1 MAQEAETQQQE
12 GGRSKRGIG
21 GMLVPILLVLVLV
34 ALVFVIMTLRKLP
47 APSAEG
53 HGGEAKPVA
62 ANTKMVQIPVCENLT
77 TTNRLQQA
85 VQCTVILQIRDDEEG
100 ERGKKWQE
108 AESLALLKSM
118 VIDVIQ
124 NIDFV
129 SPRPQPKDLFEAE
142 VRRRVDQLI
151 GEEGAVDR
159 VLVTQWLVMPR

>member
-1 MAQEAETQQQE
+1 MAQEAESQQQE

-53 HGGEAKPVA
+53 HEGEAKPA
-62 ANTKMVQIPVCENLT
+62 AASTKMVQIPVCENLT

-85 VQCTVILQIRDDEEG
+85 VQCTVILQIRDDEKG

-108 AESLALLKSM
+108 PESLALLKSM